1 MAPIIRTV
9 NLSKVYRVGN
19 EKVIALNDVNLAI
32 EPGEVCCIV
41 GASGSGKSTLLNQLA
56 GLEKPTRGQVFIGKH
71 EISAM
76 TENELAKFRQAH
88 LGFIF
93 QSYNLLPNLT
103 AAENVAL
110 PLMFKGMPRK
120 ARLKLAKGMALCLEF
135 KLGSEILRTVVVRDL
150 SEIAIVGAIIVLR
163 AALTFLLHWEIKNE
177 EAEAEAALNEEFREI
192 KAQAAAR
199 GCSCDPHSH
208 AKAAVQEQEKQD

>member
-1 MAPIIRTV
+1 MMQFEEFMAELLDVLVANAIHLFELVGVIVLIVAGVQGVANYIR
-9 NLSKVYRVGN
+9 LDPRV
-19 EKVIALNDVNLAI
+19 
-32 EPGEVCCIV
+32 
-41 GASGSGKSTLLNQLA
+41 
-56 GLEKPTRGQVFIGKH
+56 
-71 EISAM
+71 
-76 TENELAKFRQAH
+76 
-88 LGFIF
+88 
-93 QSYNLLPNLT
+93 
-103 AAENVAL
+103 
-110 PLMFKGMPRK
+110 
-120 ARLKLAKGMALCLEF
+120 RLKLAKGMALCLEF
-135 KLGSEILRTVVVRDL
+135 KLGSEILRTGVVRDL